1 MKYDFLKMILNFIPI
16 LLVFLLASYT
26 DDFVSCS
33 HTILGKAFA
42 VILIL
47 FYVNVD
53 LIAGLLVCVLIV
65 FYYQT
70 DYVES
75 YTDMKEKF
83 YQEAKEEAK
92 EEVKEEVKDTFQEMG
107 NAYPEQYIKKDTI
120 ALKTFRETYCKN
132 GHLIHKEQKV
142 KPEILEHIFPQL
154 QQSDYY
160 KCNICDPAC
169 SMEITENRVKNES
182 ELQAPKDSNELFD
195 KVWKNLYLTS
205 SQETAK

>member
-1 MKYDFLKMILNFIPI
+1 MTLKLLKSIILSLTLMGAFNLMGQSKIPSKKSI
-16 LLVFLLASYT
+16 KEISKRV
-26 DDFVSCS
+26 
-33 HTILGKAFA
+33 
-42 VILIL
+42 
-47 FYVNVD
+47 VD
-53 LIAGLLVCVLIV
+53 WQIA
-65 FYYQT
+65 
-70 DYVES
+70 
-75 YTDMKEKF
+75 
-83 YQEAKEEAK
+83 
-92 EEVKEEVKDTFQEMG
+92 TFQEMG

-160 KCNICDPAC
+160 KCNICDPSC
-169 SMEITENRVKNES
+169 SMEITDNRVKNES

>member
-75 YTDMKEKF
+75 YTDMKETL
-83 YQEAKEEAK
+83 YQGVKEE
-92 EEVKEEVKDTFQEMG
+92 EKEEVKDTFQEMG

-169 SMEITENRVKNES
+169 SMEITDNRVKNEY